1 MDKYFEIP
9 DEEMNEKYPDIKI
22 LKECHPCVLL
32 ISVITEKSRGRC
44 ICNYEPVGFAGKLD
58 IRSGN
63 YRIFGYNAPDCDPS
77 AEEYGY
83 EVCVTIPEDMEVT
96 DEK

>member
-1 MDKYFEIP
+1 MSQW
-9 DEEMNEKYPDIKI
+9 
-22 LKECHPCVLL
+22 VLR
-32 ISVITEKSRGRC
+32 E
-44 ICNYEPVGFAGKLD
+44 KLD

-63 YRIFGYNAPDCDPS
+63 YRIFGYNAPDCDPL

-83 EVCVTIPEDMEVT
+83 EVCVTIPEDMKVT